1 MSILTLYD
9 LDIWNVLVVVDIKLG
24 YQTSV
29 ELNIYIS
36 ILFGFWTLNDMIVNR
51 IQFLLY

>member
-29 ELNIYIS
+29 ELNIYLYTIW
-36 ILFGFWTLNDMIVNR
+36 FLNSQWYDSK
-51 IQFLLY
+51 